1 MIFRADHSISD
12 IYSFSLNE
20 APKSV
25 REAIAS
31 RTDTEKSALTAP
43 QIDLGAGLDATTTG
57 PGRFANV
64 IQRNTYARHALQV
77 IRIDMTSSFVL
88 AVEPDGSA
96 TVCRGWR
103 YVFLNDG
110 PKVHTEERI
119 REQLGY
125 RGSWEQRDGRI
136 HLHITLDDSVCPRI
150 GQYSHLVP
158 NHSLEWHL
166 SCLPIMPRDHPTLVT
181 PILVCKST
189 NLESEFGEEGPHIVS
204 GLVPGRWIV
213 LGTGNGLKIKVE
225 FTSASS
231 EEPSFIR
238 VESSTVPIRDDAWKR
253 SF

>member
-1 MIFRADHSISD
+1 MTFRADHSISD
-12 IYSFSLNE
+12 ISSFSLNE

-31 RTDTEKSALTAP
+31 RTDTEKSTSAEP
-43 QIDLGAGLDATTTG
+43 QIDLGAGLEATTPG

-64 IQRNTYARHALQV
+64 IQRNTYAKHAFQV
-77 IRIDMTSSFVL
+77 IRVDMTSSFVL
-88 AVEPDGSA
+88 KLEPNGSA

-103 YVFLNDG
+103 YLFFNDG

-125 RGSWEQRDGRI
+125 RGSWEKRDGWV

-166 SCLPIMPRDHPTLVT
+166 SCLPIMPRDHPALVT
-181 PILVCKST
+181 PILACKST
-189 NLESEFGEEGPHIVS
+189 NLESEFGEEGPHIVP
-204 GLVPGRWIV
+204 GLIPGRWIV
-213 LGTGNGLKIKVE
+213 LGTGNGLRITVE
-225 FTSASS
+225 VTSVKS
-231 EEPSFIR
+231 EEPSAIQ
-238 VESSTVPIRDDAWKR
+238 VAPSPEPIRADAWER